1 MMIGR
6 HRPTKK
12 LSRYF
17 YFIDLIFFLYIYIKN
32 GQMEEAKVPPQK
44 LHLKEH
50 GIYYFAQ
57 LLKFYLGN
65 PQEFL
70 TTENPT

>member
-1 MMIGR
+1 
-6 HRPTKK
+6 
-12 LSRYF
+12 
-17 YFIDLIFFLYIYIKN
+17 
-32 GQMEEAKVPPQK
+32 MEEAKVPPQK
-44 LHLKEH
+44 PHLKEH